1 MIAHELSQGKLVVIA
16 GGDKQQFALARE
28 VLSIGRASYN
38 DICLYWDPRVS
49 RSHARLVLH
58 NGVWILQDLGS
69 TNGTFLETSR
79 LEAPTVIRH
88 GHRIRFGR
96 VWLQVV
102 MDEPGPLPTT
112 TDTMDLKRQDEM
124 PETYEDELEPV
135 GELRLRSSPVVDVTP
150 AAPAVS
156 LERISDRGGEPQ
168 PMSQEQ
174 HAGPP
179 PRRSGLLA
187 RLFGWV
193 RPASKP
199 SPAVPQPSP
208 ASASPLSHAA
218 PPPPPVQP
226 SPIEPATEASF
237 EEATGDSP
245 WLIEVPE
252 PSEPEAPPAPEPT
265 PTERAVAKVMES
277 VLACEVP
284 PLGVEIRAV
293 ASDASQPPDTHEL
306 RQIIADLNIPA
317 QLSAQLRETLG
328 NSDVFIALSAQEGA
342 QGELLAVAG
351 QVVARLYE
359 LPGYRDVLVTPRH
372 NGH

>member
-1 MIAHELSQGKLVVIA
+1 MIAHEPSQGKLVVIA
-16 GGDKQQFALARE
+16 GGEKQQFALSRE

-49 RSHARLVLH
+49 RNHARLVLH
-58 NGVWILQDLGS
+58 DGVWILQDLGS

-102 MDEPGPLPTT
+102 MDEPGPLPAT
-112 TDTMDLKRQDEM
+112 TDFERPDETLE
-124 PETYEDELEPV
+124 PYEDELEPV
-135 GELRLRSSPVVDVTP
+135 GELRLHSSPVVDFTP

-156 LERISDRGGEPQ
+156 VERISDRGGEPQ
-168 PMSQEQ
+168 PMPQEQ

-179 PRRSGLLA
+179 PRRPGVLA

-199 SPAVPQPSP
+199 SPAAPAASP
-208 ASASPLSHAA
+208 VVASPLSPDIPA
-218 PPPPPVQP
+218 PPPTPLSQPEPV
-226 SPIEPATEASF
+226 ADASF
-237 EEATGDSP
+237 EERPADSP
-245 WLIEVPE
+245 WLVEVPE
-252 PSEPEAPPAPEPT
+252 ALEPEVPPVPEPT
-265 PTERAVAKVMES
+265 PAERAVAKVMES
-277 VLACEVP
+277 VLACKVP
-284 PLGVEIRAV
+284 PLEVAIRAL

-306 RQIIADLNIPA
+306 RRIIADLNIPA

-328 NSDVFIALSAQEGA
+328 NADVSIALSAQEGA

-359 LPGYRDVLVTPRH
+359 LPGYRDVLVTPRD